1 MWRKEGAEVP
11 GWGWRDVSASRTAA
25 AWGPLGTESE
35 AGVVKLAFMC
45 PQNGELSEVASPDP

>member
-1 MWRKEGAEVP
+1 MP